1 MGCINTGA
9 ISGNCYVGGVVG
21 RNSNSIGI
29 VIACS
34 NKGVVTGSDRTGG
47 IIGAYENSSKVY
59 GSWTITT
66 TESDTTIDG
75 IGNTNINLTNIG
87 CFSGDAATINS
98 KVEDMNAA
106 IDDYNASAA
115 EGKTCP
121 YTWQADTDGYPTL
134 VKSE

>member
-1 MGCINTGA
+1 MEYLIYRGKVRSFDTQTYLQV
-9 ISGNCYVGGVVG
+9 YVY
-21 RNSNSIGI
+21 
-29 VIACS
+29 
-34 NKGVVTGSDRTGG
+34 VTLCHGSLQVSQ
-47 IIGAYENSSKVY
+47 NSSKVY